1 MNQYATRR
9 DRLRRLLGKTGAD
22 AILIT
27 NHINVRYLT
36 GFTGDSSY
44 LLVHRDGQQV
54 ILSDFRFLN
63 ELAEDCPDVE
73 SIVRGQGTS
82 MVEVLEKA
90 TKQAKTHTLAFE
102 AQHASVAL
110 HSRLAEQLDPI
121 SLVSTVGLVEE
132 LRMIKDKGE
141 IARIRD
147 AVAIAEKAFSVIRAS
162 ILPTQTEKEVAD
174 HLVHQ
179 MRLFG
184 ARDCAF
190 PSIVGVGPN
199 AALPHAIPGSKQIGE
214 SPILL
219 IDWGAC
225 EGWYNS
231 DLTRVLVTGR
241 IPPKLERIYEVVKK
255 AHQAAIAK
263 IRPGVACGDIDKAAR
278 SVIAKARHGK
288 HFGHSL
294 GHGIGL
300 EVHEAP
306 RLGSKEKQ
314 KLKAGMVV
322 TVEPGIYLPGWGG
335 VRLEDDV
342 LVTRTG
348 HEVLTSVTKEWDEI
362 QVA

>member
-1 MNQYATRR
+1 MSRYAARR
-9 DRLRRLLGKTGAD
+9 DRLRRLVRKSGAD
-22 AILIT
+22 TILVT
-27 NHINVRYLT
+27 SPVNVRYLT

-44 LLVHRDGQQV
+44 LLIHRGGDA
-54 ILSDFRFLN
+54 ILSDFRFQS

-73 SIVRGQGTS
+73 AIVRGQGTS
-82 MVEVLEKA
+82 MLEILEKA
-90 TKQAKTHTLAFE
+90 TKKAKVKVMAFE
-102 AQHASVAL
+102 AHQMNVAF
-110 HSRLAEQLDPI
+110 HGRLAETLDSI
-121 SLVSTVGLVEE
+121 QMVATTGLVEE
-132 LRMIKDKGE
+132 LRMIKDKDE

-147 AVAIAEKAFSVIRAS
+147 AVAIAERAFAVIRAS
-162 ILPTQTEKEVAD
+162 ILPDQTEKQVAD

-184 ARDCAF
+184 ASDCAF

-199 AALPHAIPGSKQIGE
+199 AALPHAIPGSKRIGE
-214 SPILL
+214 NPILL

-241 IPPKLERIYEVVKK
+241 IPPKLERIYGVVKK
-255 AHQAAIAK
+255 AQAAAIAK
-263 IRPGVACGDIDKAAR
+263 IRPGVTCGQIDDAAR

-306 RLGSKEKQ
+306 RLGGKEKQ

-342 LVTRTG
+342 LVTRSG
-348 HEVLTSVTKEWDEI
+348 HEVLTSVTKDWNEI
-362 QVA
+362 HIA